1 MSLHD
6 PLAPRK
12 PRRLG
17 LYLPFALLLLAAV
30 AWTVFWLWMRG
41 EVQKQMDAAVA
52 DLGRS
57 GYQISWA
64 RRSLGGYPF
73 RMDVSLT
80 DAKVREPSGWALQS
94 PLLEGE
100 AVLYAPGHW
109 MLGAPQGLTF
119 VRPVGGPVAV
129 SGKTLRASLTD
140 FAKRP
145 PSFSFQGEKLGFQ
158 PAAGAEPFALTA
170 ADLVEFHL
178 RAGPNDEGG
187 IFARI
192 DGGKARPDGLFG
204 RVAAGKPVALVWNST
219 LSKMSAFTGAGWAD
233 AVRGWS
239 DAGGQMS
246 VRDTSRLTAGDALVA
261 ARSGTLGV
269 GRDGRLR
276 GVMDVSL
283 RQAPRA
289 LGAMAQTGVLPPTAA
304 DAASAVV
311 AARQEGDIA
320 RATLNFE
327 AGQITLG
334 PVALGPAPMV
344 YTPR

>member
-1 MSLHD
+1 MSVHD
-6 PLAPRK
+6 PLAARK

-17 LYLPFALLLLAAV
+17 LYLPFVLLLLAAL
-30 AWTVFWLWMRG
+30 AWTFFWFWMRG
-41 EVQKQMDAAVA
+41 EVQKRMDASVA
-52 DLGRS
+52 DLGRG
-57 GYQISWA
+57 GYQVSWG

-80 DAKVREPSGWALQS
+80 EVKLREPSGWALQA

-100 AVLYAPGHW
+100 AFPYAPGHW
-109 MLGAPQGLTF
+109 MLAAPQGLTF
-119 VRPVGGPVAV
+119 VRPVGGPVAITGQV
-129 SGKTLRASLTD
+129 LRASLTD

-145 PSFSFQGEKLGFQ
+145 PSFSFQGEGLSFQ

-178 RAGPNDEGG
+178 RAGPDDEGG
-187 IFARI
+187 VFARL
-192 DGGKARPDGLFG
+192 DGGKARPDGVFG
-204 RVAAGKPVALVWNST
+204 RIAAGKPVSLVWNST
-219 LSKMSAFTGAGWAD
+219 LSKMSAFTGRDWAE
-233 AVRGWS
+233 AVQRWS
-239 DAGGQMS
+239 DAGGQMN
-246 VRDTSRLTAGDALVA
+246 VRDTSKLAAGEALVA
-261 ARSGTLGV
+261 VKSGALGV

-276 GVMDVSL
+276 GVMDVGL

-289 LGAMAQTGVLPPTAA
+289 LGTMAQSGVLPSTAA
-304 DAASAVV
+304 DAASAV
-311 AARQEGDIA
+311 ATARQAGDSA

-334 PVALGPAPMV
+334 PVALGPAPKV